1 MHAETTTTLRALL
14 FPGRLGSLQKLFEA
28 VVIPALWVASF
39 VTLIVVAVW
48 Y

>member
-1 MHAETTTTLRALL
+1 MHEESTTTIRALL
-14 FPGRLGSLQKLFEA
+14 LPGRLGSLQKLFEA